1 MIDLNYIKETIWDN
15 WMSGGV
21 MMIFLFSLAMFI
33 FVVSFELLT
42 YLRNKKLNPGN
53 EGKWLDWAENPD
65 EAEGTEGVILRYTKP
80 FVGSTDVVRRRFMEL
95 REMML
100 GHVERK
106 SNFLKSLVAVAP
118 LMGLLGTVMGMLT
131 TFQGIA
137 SSGGNQTVDMVAKG
151 ISTALITTQTGL
163 MIALPGLFLNMII
176 RRRVRNISDAINRM
190 EGLILGQ
197 RTDN

>member
-1 MIDLNYIKETIWDN
+1 MDLAYIKETIWDN

-33 FVVSFELLT
+33 FVVAFEMIF
-42 YLRNKKLNPGN
+42 YLRNKKIDDKNEDKWVEWARNP
-53 EGKWLDWAENPD
+53 ETAS
-65 EAEGTEGVILRYTKP
+65 GTEGIIFRYTRP
-80 FVGSTDVVRRRFMEL
+80 FHGHPDVVRRRFMEL
-95 REMML
+95 REMLL
-100 GHVERK
+100 GSIERK
-106 SNFLKSLVAVAP
+106 STFLKSLVTVAP

-163 MIALPGLFLNMII
+163 MIALPGLFLTLVI
-176 RRRVRNISDAINRM
+176 RRRMRGIGDTINRM
-190 EGLILGQ
+190 EGLVLGQ
-197 RTDN
+197 RKE